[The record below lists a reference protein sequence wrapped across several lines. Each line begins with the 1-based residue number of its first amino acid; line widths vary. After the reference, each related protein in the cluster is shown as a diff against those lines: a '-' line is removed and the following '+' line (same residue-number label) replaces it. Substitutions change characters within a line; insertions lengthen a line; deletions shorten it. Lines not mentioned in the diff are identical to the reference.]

1 MDPSN
6 PSQPDTNPRS
16 MTISRGELTAE
27 GAEGAETDH
36 SGFLSALGAL
46 GALGGKISFLHSWSF
61 DDGLV

>member
-1 MDPSN
+1 
-6 PSQPDTNPRS
+6 

-46 GALGGKISFLHSWSF
+46 GGKISFLHSWSF